1 MRCIAQKITYN
12 RIEPIVEAAPRSGKA
27 VFAALAM
34 TIAEKRDKV
43 EGRQRQ
49 MRQWE
54 EDTRETGY
62 FLSRVKKAK
71 SSILVNQMAEP
82 RKLGVPGGVKLSSR
96 STGTVP
102 VYLQSCVRTLCSLRL
117 EPFAWTN

>member
-71 SSILVNQMAEP
+71 SSILVKNDFWGGCCE
-82 RKLGVPGGVKLSSR
+82 RKGKGEWV
-96 STGTVP
+96 
-102 VYLQSCVRTLCSLRL
+102 
-117 EPFAWTN
+117 